1 MEFLIKMRLSIKALL
16 ITLAIPYCA
25 FANSVV
31 SKKDGIELEDDGFPW
46 ELVVDRGKIL
56 GCVYDSR
63 FYSLGSIL
71 ILESLP
77 RKCEQASD
85 RNGVWQIL
93 SEQEMSDFK
102 QSIKEQEQAQR
113 EVTFVGGKPL
123 TDEEARL
130 IRFLRHSKRM
140 SAKKSK

>member
-1 MEFLIKMRLSIKALL
+1 MEFPIKMRFSIKALF
-16 ITLAIPYCA
+16 IVLAMPCWA
-25 FANSVV
+25 LADSVV

-46 ELVVDRGKIL
+46 GLVVDRGKIL
-56 GCVYDSR
+56 GCVYDSK

-93 SEQEMSDFK
+93 SEQEMADFK
-102 QSIKEQEQAQR
+102 RSIKEQEQAQK
-113 EVTFVGGKPL
+113 EVTLVSGKPL
-123 TDEEARL
+123 TDEELRL
-130 IRFLRHSKRM
+130 IKFLRHNKRM
-140 SAKKSK
+140 SARKSK

>member
-1 MEFLIKMRLSIKALL
+1 MEFPIKMRFSVKALL
-16 ITLAIPYCA
+16 ILLAMPCWA
-25 FANSVV
+25 LADSVV
-31 SKKDGIELEDDGFPW
+31 SKNDGIELEDDGFPW
-46 ELVVDRGKIL
+46 GLVVDRGKIL

-93 SEQEMSDFK
+93 SEQEMADFK
-102 QSIKEQEQAQR
+102 RSIEEQDQAQR

-123 TDEEARL
+123 TDEEIRL
-130 IRFLRHSKRM
+130 IRFLRHNKKV

>member
-1 MEFLIKMRLSIKALL
+1 MPCWAL
-16 ITLAIPYCA
+16 AD
-25 FANSVV
+25 SVV

-46 ELVVDRGKIL
+46 GLVVDRGKIL

-93 SEQEMSDFK
+93 SEQEMEDFK
-102 QSIKEQEQAQR
+102 RSIKEQEQAQKG
-113 EVTFVGGKPL
+113 VTLVSGKPL
-123 TDEEARL
+123 TDEELRL
-130 IRFLRHSKRM
+130 IKFLRHNKRM
-140 SAKKSK
+140 SARKSK

>member
-1 MEFLIKMRLSIKALL
+1 MKYLMIALCILLSVPLSAV
-16 ITLAIPYCA
+16 AD
-25 FANSVV
+25 SVV
-31 SKKDGIELEDDGFPW
+31 NQKDGIELEDDGFPW
-46 ELVVDRGKIL
+46 GLVVDRGKIL
-56 GCVYDSR
+56 GCVYDSK

-93 SEQEMSDFK
+93 SEQEMADFK
-102 QSIKEQEQAQR
+102 QSIKEQDQAQK
-113 EVTFVGGKPL
+113 EVTFVGGKQL

-130 IRFLRHSKRM
+130 IRFLRHNKRM

>member
-1 MEFLIKMRLSIKALL
+1 MEFPIKMRFSIKALL
-16 ITLAIPYCA
+16 IVLAMPCWA
-25 FANSVV
+25 LADSVV

-46 ELVVDRGKIL
+46 GLVVERGKIL

-93 SEQEMSDFK
+93 SEQEMADFK
-102 QSIKEQEQAQR
+102 RSIKEQEQAQR

-123 TDEEARL
+123 TDEEIRL
-130 IRFLRHSKRM
+130 IRFLRHNKKI